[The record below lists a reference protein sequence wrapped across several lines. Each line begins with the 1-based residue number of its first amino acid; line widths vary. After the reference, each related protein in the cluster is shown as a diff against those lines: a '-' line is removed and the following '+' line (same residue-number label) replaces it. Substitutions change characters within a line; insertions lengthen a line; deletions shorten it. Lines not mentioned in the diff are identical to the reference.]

1 MAQGE
6 LMNSFMGKNGFV
18 WWQGVVEDRHDPL
31 YLGRCRVRILGWH
44 TENREQMPSE
54 SLPWAYPVQP
64 ITSAAQTGVGFSPTG
79 PVEGTWVVGFF
90 RDGEDA
96 QEPVFFGTLGGIPF
110 PPNKREGFTDPRQT
124 LADIDEHPFL
134 QSATRVLDFG
144 GGKVTEEQKVPRAPA
159 KIKHYGQ
166 GTAANTEN
174 NFTSVELK
182 PSGKLGTIDNVS
194 DRYKIIIEEHTTREN
209 YPDVANYEGE
219 PTTPRAARG
228 AFGNFPTTGP
238 LSKYGLVAQKKEWSA
253 ILGGSKQAENAA
265 TEVWSEPDPA
275 AMYGARYPY
284 NHVQQSESGHLIEVD
299 DTPGKERLHWY
310 HRAGTFTEIGSL
322 GQKVTKVANEDYDIK
337 LMNSYERVVGS
348 KYQNISGKLDIV
360 SSTGYYHKIESGIF
374 NMEVKGAASFDST
387 QFSVN
392 ASDGVTI
399 NAGTGS
405 ITLTGHSLIKNF
417 KTSVATDKID
427 GDSTVK
433 VGGKYAIRSGSL
445 NMTARGSAGISSGGG
460 ISLIAS
466 DNIQASCLN
475 LAGLMGAPAFSMK
488 SGIGKTIFETLLPG
502 LDGAF
507 EFNSGIGG
515 VFGQIKMDLLG
526 GLEMSATKGAIYKIS
541 AGATGIEL
549 EYLKGVGKV
558 SIGPAGIELSY
569 GKGVS
574 AILIGPAGITMKAP
588 LITSTSEGINSLKG
602 SLVMLN

>member
-1 MAQGE
+1 
-6 LMNSFMGKNGFV
+6 MGKNGFV
-18 WWQGVVEDRHDPL
+18 WGQGVVEDRHDPL

-144 GGKVTEEQKVPRAPA
+144 GGEVTEEQKVPRAPA

-166 GTAANTEN
+166 GTTANTES

-182 PSGKLGTIDNVS
+182 PTGKIGITDNVT
-194 DRYKIIIEEHTTREN
+194 DKYKIIIEEHTTREN
-209 YPDVANYEGE
+209 YPDFLNYEGE

-228 AFGNFPTTGP
+228 AFGNFSTTGP
-238 LSKYGLVAQKKEWSA
+238 FSKYGLVSQKREWMETLGGAKQAQKDT
-253 ILGGSKQAENAA
+253 
-265 TEVWSEPDPA
+265 TEVWMEPNPA

-337 LMNSYERVVGS
+337 LMNAYERVVGS
-348 KYQNISGKLDIV
+348 KYQSISGKLDIV
-360 SSTGYYHKIESGIF
+360 SSSGYYHKIESGIF

-387 QFSVN
+387 QFTVN
-392 ASDGVTI
+392 AKDGVLI
-399 NAGTGS
+399 NSGSGETRITGKSAHRHVGTSHDVTFGE
-405 ITLTGHSLIKNF
+405 
-417 KTSVATDKID
+417 AT
-427 GDSTVK
+427 TQ

-445 NMTARGSAGISSGGG
+445 NMSARGGAGISAGGG
-460 ISLIAS
+460 INMIAT
-466 DNIQASCLN
+466 DNFQISTLN
-475 LAGLMGAPAFSMK
+475 VAGLLGAPAFSMK
-488 SGIGKTIFETLLPG
+488 SAIGKTIFETVAPG
-502 LDGAF
+502 IDGAF
-507 EFNSGIGG
+507 EFNNGPGG
-515 VFGQIKMDLLG
+515 TIGQIKMDALG
-526 GLEMSATKGAIYKIS
+526 AVEISQGKGVGYKITADGKGIELS
-541 AGATGIEL
+541 LMAGLAKVSMTTTGIEL
-549 EYLKGVGKV
+549 
-558 SIGPAGIELSY
+558 AY
-569 GKGVS
+569 GYAKTS
-574 AILIGPAGITMKAP
+574 SLLIGPAGVEIKGP
-588 LITSTSEGINSLKG
+588 VITSKADGVNTIKG

>member
-1 MAQGE
+1 
-6 LMNSFMGKNGFV
+6 MGKEGFT

-31 YLGRCRVRILGWH
+31 YLGRCKVRVLGWH
-44 TENREQMPSE
+44 SEDKNDQPTE

-144 GGKVTEEQKVPRAPA
+144 GGEVTEEQKVPRAPA

-166 GTAANTEN
+166 GTTANTES

-182 PSGKLGTIDNVS
+182 PTGKIGITDNVT
-194 DRYKIIIEEHTTREN
+194 DKYKIIIEEHTTREN
-209 YPDVANYEGE
+209 YPDFLNYEGE

-228 AFGNFPTTGP
+228 AFGNFSTTGP
-238 LSKYGLVAQKKEWSA
+238 FSKYGLVSQKREWMETLGGAKQAQKDT
-253 ILGGSKQAENAA
+253 
-265 TEVWSEPDPA
+265 TEVWMEPNPA

-337 LMNSYERVVGS
+337 LMNAYERVVGS
-348 KYQNISGKLDIV
+348 KYQSISGKLDIV
-360 SSTGYYHKIESGIF
+360 SSSGYYHKIESGIF
-374 NMEVKGAASFDST
+374 NMEVTKGSASFDAS
-387 QFSVN
+387 QFTVN
-392 ASDGVTI
+392 ATNGVTI
-399 NAGTGS
+399 NAGSGS
-405 ITLTGHSLIKNF
+405 ITLTGKSLIQHF
-417 KTSVATDKID
+417 AESGGTQKID

-433 VGGKYAIRSGSL
+433 VGGAMKVRASSL
-445 NMTARGSAGISSGGG
+445 NMASRGGAGISAGGG
-460 ISLIAS
+460 INLIAS
-466 DNIQASCLN
+466 DNLQISSLN

-488 SGIGKTIFETLLPG
+488 SAIGKTIFETIAPG

-515 VFGQIKMDLLG
+515 VFGSIKMDVLG
-526 GLEMSATKGAIYKIS
+526 NLVMTQGPKGAGYQIS
-541 AGATGIEL
+541 AGIAGIDL
-549 EYLKGVGKV
+549 EYLRTAPGLAMAKV
-558 SIGPAGIELSY
+558 SLGPSGIILSY
-569 GKGVS
+569 GNPPTCTL
-574 AILIGPAGITMKAP
+574 LIGPAGISMKAP
-588 LITSTSEGINSLKG
+588 LITSLSEGLNTIKG